1 MVGAASQAGQLGSV
15 GDDTPGQRGQCASVA
30 VADGGRLAG
39 EHEAPARL
47 EYPNHLPQRQLDV
60 GNVVQHR
67 MPDHEVESVVVV
79 RDALGV
85 GDPAVDV

>member
-1 MVGAASQAGQLGSV
+1 M
-15 GDDTPGQRGQCASVA
+15 
-30 VADGGRLAG
+30 
-39 EHEAPARL
+39 
-47 EYPNHLPQRQLDV
+47 
-60 GNVVQHR
+60 QHR